1 MLKKI
6 RSTLSSLAQN
16 WKMTQKAYPAL
27 WLEVG
32 GFFLV
37 AGLIVAIP
45 VYFFLNTITAILVA
59 LPIGLLAATFWF
71 SRRAMKAQPQRSSS
85 LCAAAGCALRQCR

>member
-1 MLKKI
+1 MLTKI

-32 GFFLV
+32 GFFLG

-45 VYFFLNTITAILVA
+45 VFFFLNTVTAILVA
-59 LPIGLLAATFWF
+59 LPIGLLAARKGRQTQV
-71 SRRAMKAQPQRSSS
+71 RPAVIEA
-85 LCAAAGCALRQCR
+85 LIALVAGCFRPVA